1 MPGRKSFLDRF
12 RIGSGRALIG
22 LPDGPLAFAKRKTE
36 TAGVKKT
43 RRRSKPDDLERRLIL
58 ADQIGQLPELLV
70 GYLPRLSTHHSF
82 TLAEANDLAMEQGV
96 TVFRLL
102 ADGANIIGLSK
113 DDLDE
118 YVSAEFS
125 SLKTEE
131 VVSEQ
136 NTFRAPPR
144 RAGPPKNFTA
154 MCRAVTKP
162 SNEAPSFVLARA
174 A

>member
-1 MPGRKSFLDRF
+1 MPRRKSFLDRF

-82 TLAEANDLAMEQGV
+82 TLAEASVLATELGV
-96 TVFRLL
+96 TIFHLL
-102 ADGANIIGLSK
+102 AAGALIDGLSK
-113 DDLDE
+113 DDLEE
-118 YVSAEFS
+118 YVRSEVS
-125 SLKTEE
+125 SLKNE
-131 VVSEQ
+131 VDVPEQ
-136 NTFRAPPR
+136 AIFRAPPR
-144 RAGPPKNFTA
+144 RAAPPKNFTA
-154 MCRAVTKP
+154 TTPSETTRAEIDRLLR
-162 SNEAPSFVLARA
+162 EAD
-174 A
+174 